1 MEGPTLHDRFG
12 ISTNVMAASI
22 KQWLRVTIAGVF
34 FKHRLYLFVL
44 AFSRW
49 ECANVEGGESFE
61 ALSTGLQNA
70 LWQAGGCPGEH
81 RTDSLSAAFRNLQE
95 EEDFTVRYAVLLEHY
110 GMVGTRNNRAA

>member
-49 ECANVEGGESFE
+49 ECANVVEGGESFE

-70 LWQAGGCPGEH
+70 LASGRLPGRASYRQPVGRVQESAGGRG
-81 RTDSLSAAFRNLQE
+81 L
-95 EEDFTVRYAVLLEHY
+95 Y
-110 GMVGTRNNRAA
+110 GALCRLA